1 MHFSTGAQSYI
12 NVHAG
17 LETFHS
23 EGPWCLL
30 AALSE
35 MRSVLLIFCLSSVA
49 VRVSAHVSPVADSF
63 KACLAESGMTRGIAR
78 LFLVRKRDRSM
89 GSHKFSFL
97 FLADDFIKALQSS
110 DDSKAQ
116 CIAAC
121 TMEKENFM
129 SDEKINI
136 DAIIA
141 KMEDV
146 SQEIGKVQITNLVK
160 NCAAE
165 AKDRSGK
172 CGVAHSVVRCIHDEL
187 RKEGWI

>member
-1 MHFSTGAQSYI
+1 
-12 NVHAG
+12 
-17 LETFHS
+17 
-23 EGPWCLL
+23 
-30 AALSE
+30 

-63 KACLAESGMTRGIAR
+63 KACLAESGMTR
-78 LFLVRKRDRSM
+78 
-89 GSHKFSFL
+89 
-97 FLADDFIKALQSS
+97 DDFIKALQSS

-121 TMEKENFM
+121 TMEKEKFM
-129 SDEKINI
+129 SDDKINV

-146 SQEIGKVQITNLVK
+146 SQEIGKVQITDLVM

-165 AKDRSGK
+165 AKDKSGK
-172 CGVAHSVVRCIHDEL
+172 CGVAHSVVRCIHEEL